1 MQRFAEFEVPVLRMS
16 CSLILVAAVASFDVL
31 RDFAS
36 HVWEHEV
43 SPYVFCCSSNSR
55 MAKRWSVVVVSD
67 AVVFL
72 IGRHLE
78 LPVFDWE
85 LFLVVSQYS

>member
-1 MQRFAEFEVPVLRMS
+1 
-16 CSLILVAAVASFDVL
+16 
-31 RDFAS
+31 
-36 HVWEHEV
+36 
-43 SPYVFCCSSNSR
+43 